1 MNIDIVVVFI
11 YLSSQ
16 QFCITIYLLLFLLED
31 LPYSMIIFGLIGQVI
46 HLRILDN
53 FPFIDFASVNFISG
67 LLVLIINHYLAF
79 SFFSNQFYPFS
90 HVLGYFTIMWL
101 IPFAY
106 LISLSANDRI
116 LPTVDR
122 NTGLPKED
130 SDLISSYFS
139 TRKRVGLL
147 SLFQSAKETLLP
159 QTTKKRMF

>member
-1 MNIDIVVVFI
+1 
-11 YLSSQ
+11 
-16 QFCITIYLLLFLLED
+16 
-31 LPYSMIIFGLIGQVI
+31 MIIFGLISQVI

-67 LLVLIINHYLAF
+67 IIVLILNHYLAF
-79 SFFSNQFYPFS
+79 SYFSNQFIPFS

-106 LISLSANDRI
+106 LISLSANDRV

-122 NTGLPKED
+122 NTGEVD
-130 SDLISSYFS
+130 GDLISSYFS
-139 TRKRVGLL
+139 TRKRIGLL
-147 SLFQSAKETLLP
+147 SLFQSAKETILP

>member
-1 MNIDIVVVFI
+1 M
-11 YLSSQ
+11 S
-16 QFCITIYLLLFLLED
+16 QFCITIYILLFLLED
-31 LPYSMIIFGLIGQVI
+31 LTYSMIAFGLLGQLI

-53 FPFIDFASVNFISG
+53 FPFIDFTSVKFISAIV
-67 LLVLIINHYLAF
+67 VLIINHYLAF
-79 SFFSNQFYPFS
+79 SFFSNLFIPFS

-106 LISLSANDRI
+106 LISLSANDRV

-122 NTGLPKED
+122 NSAVPGDAD

-139 TRKRVGLL
+139 TRKRFGLL

-159 QTTKKRMF
+159 QTSKKRMF